1 LHLHAAETGAYRHES
16 RQGLQTRRSQIGGFG
31 KWHLKVRARYDIV
44 ERERSYTYG
53 IHERHIVKK
62 DKQPKPYIDPKDRVP
77 VGEKIA
83 YGLGGLMDG
92 GAVAMISCILLK
104 YMTDTLCITAAAAST
119 IMMLAKLWDAVTDPV
134 MGFLSD
140 NTRSRWGRRKP
151 YMLLGGTAIILALFL
166 LFAPLHRMGI
176 TSQAGMIAWMLVFY
190 LFWSTCSTI
199 SQVPY
204 TSMASDI
211 SPSFRERNNANT
223 VKLVF
228 TSLASGISYIVSLL
242 LLKAL
247 QDDGTLTTTQF
258 WLLTA
263 AVFGALF
270 GGGLMIC
277 AVFVKERVQPA
288 PHEKKQKFS
297 FKKFVEGYIKPYKNR
312 SYKWHI
318 AMYVTAFTCM
328 DMLSALAA
336 YYASHVWRGSSLDLG
351 FTTMKFSS
359 LFIVAPM
366 AVAAVLSFPLVRI
379 MMDKKG
385 KGFAFRMGLPFYIA
399 GGVLIAVID
408 PSWCPAWVVPVVAFV
423 MGFGFGGA
431 QMIPWMNFPDTLDVA
446 ELKLGEHPTGTYSG
460 MMTFARKLSGA
471 LGVGMI
477 GWILTGVG
485 YDGYNAAVQG
495 AEALVKEDATSAL
508 ATAYAQTT
516 STTIGDFFQRFGA
529 EITAKVHQLAD
540 NGSLSVNVDHFS
552 AEAVGERIGAVLT
565 TIRVLMG
572 VSIAVLIALA
582 MFSSFRFKLNN
593 RVLAR
598 IRYFNDA
605 VKEGRYDDLNDDE
618 KAERVE
624 LIRRHYGKYDEA
636 EDAMMIAE
644 AKEAA
649 AAAEG
654 K

>member
-1 LHLHAAETGAYRHES
+1 
-16 RQGLQTRRSQIGGFG
+16 
-31 KWHLKVRARYDIV
+31 V
-44 ERERSYTYG
+44 EKTN
-53 IHERHIVKK
+53 
-62 DKQPKPYIDPKDRVP
+62 QPKPTIDPKDRVP
-77 VGEKIA
+77 IGEKLA

-140 NTRSRWGRRKP
+140 NTRGRFGRRKP
-151 YMLLGGTAIILALFL
+151 YMLIGGICIVVALFL
-166 LFAPLHRMGI
+166 LFAPLHKMGI

-190 LFWSTCSTI
+190 LFWSTCSTV

-228 TSLASGISYIVSLL
+228 TSLASGISYIVPLL
-242 LLKAL
+242 LLNGL
-247 QDDGTLTTTQF
+247 QDKHTLTTTQF
-258 WLLTA
+258 WILTA
-263 AVFGALF
+263 VIFGSLF
-270 GGGLMIC
+270 GGGLVIC
-277 AVFVKERVQPA
+277 AIFVKERVHPA
-288 PHEKKQKFS
+288 PHEKKEKFS
-297 FKKFVEGYIKPYKNR
+297 FKKFIEGYVKPYQNR
-312 SYKWHI
+312 SYRWHI

-336 YYASHVWRGSSLDLG
+336 YYASHVWRGSALNLG

-399 GGVLIAVID
+399 GGILIAVLD
-408 PSWCPAWVVPVVAFV
+408 PSWCPAWVVPVVAFI

-495 AEALVKEDATSAL
+495 AEALAKSNEVPAL
-508 ATAYAQTT
+508 TEAYAATK
-516 STTIGDFFQRFGA
+516 STTIGDFFVTYNA
-529 EITAKVHQLAD
+529 EITAKVQEMSQSGNLSINA
-540 NGSLSVNVDHFS
+540 NGFS
-552 AEAVGERIGAVLT
+552 AAAVGERINAVLV

-593 RVLAR
+593 KVLAR
-598 IRYFNDA
+598 MRYFTDA
-605 VKEGRYDDLNDDE
+605 VNEGRYDQLTEEEKQERIDLIN
-618 KAERVE
+618 
-624 LIRRHYGKYDEA
+624 RHYGHYDA
-636 EDAMMIAE
+636 QEDAEMIAR
-644 AKEAA
+644 AQAA
-649 AAAEG
+649 YIPVNADEVPTEG
-654 K
+654 SEQ

>member
-1 LHLHAAETGAYRHES
+1 MKIE
-16 RQGLQTRRSQIGGFG
+16 
-31 KWHLKVRARYDIV
+31 
-44 ERERSYTYG
+44 
-53 IHERHIVKK
+53 
-62 DKQPKPYIDPKDRVP
+62 KQPKPFVDPKDRVP

-140 NTRSRWGRRKP
+140 NTRGRWGRRKP
-151 YMLLGGTAIILALFL
+151 YMLLGGCAIIVALFL
-166 LFAPLHRMGI
+166 LFAPLHKMGI

-190 LFWSTCSTI
+190 LFWSTCSTV

-228 TSLASGISYIVSLL
+228 TSLASGISYIVPLL
-242 LLKAL
+242 LLSGL
-247 QDDGTLTTTQF
+247 QDKGTLTPTQF
-258 WLLTA
+258 WILTA
-263 AVFGALF
+263 VIFGSLF
-270 GGGLMIC
+270 GGGLIIC
-277 AVFVKERVQPA
+277 AIFVKERVQPA
-288 PHEKKQKFS
+288 AHEKKQKFS
-297 FKKFVEGYIKPYKNR
+297 LKKFVEGYIKPYKNR
-312 SYKWHI
+312 SYTWHI

-336 YYASHVWRGSSLDLG
+336 YYASHVWRGSVLDLG
-351 FTTMKFSS
+351 FMSMKFSS

-385 KGFAFRMGLPFYIA
+385 KGFAFRMGLPFYIL
-399 GGVLIAVID
+399 GGILIAVID

-495 AEALVKEDATSAL
+495 AEALAKADAESAL
-508 ATAYAQTT
+508 AQAYAQTK
-516 STTIGDFFQRFGA
+516 STTIGDFFVQFNA
-529 EITAKVHQLAD
+529 EITAKVQELSQS
-540 NGSLSVNVDHFS
+540 GSLSVNVDNFS
-552 AEAVGERIGAVLT
+552 AAAVGERISAVLV

-572 VSIAVLIALA
+572 VSIAVLIAMA

-593 RVLAR
+593 QVLTR
-598 IRYFNDA
+598 IRYFTDA
-605 VKEGRYDDLNDDE
+605 VKEGRYDELTEEE
-618 KAERVE
+618 KAERIE
-624 LIRRHYGKYDEA
+624 LIRRHYGKYDA
-636 EDAMMIAE
+636 QEDAQMIEE
-644 AKEAA
+644 AKRAA
-649 AAAEG
+649 LQAAEG
-654 K
+654 TDQEDA

>member
-1 LHLHAAETGAYRHES
+1 M
-16 RQGLQTRRSQIGGFG
+16 
-31 KWHLKVRARYDIV
+31 
-44 ERERSYTYG
+44 
-53 IHERHIVKK
+53 KK
-62 DKQPKPYIDPKDRVP
+62 EKQPKPYVDPKDRVP
-77 VGEKIA
+77 IGEMIA

-140 NTRSRWGRRKP
+140 NTRGRWGRRKP
-151 YMLLGGTAIILALFL
+151 YMLVGGLCIVVALFL

-190 LFWSTCSTI
+190 LFWSTCSTV

-228 TSLASGISYIVSLL
+228 TSAASGISYIVPLILL
-242 LLKAL
+242 NAL
-247 QDDGTLTTTQF
+247 QDKGTLTTTQF
-258 WLLTA
+258 WILTA
-263 AVFGALF
+263 VVFGSLF
-270 GGGLMIC
+270 GGGLVVCSI
-277 AVFVKERVQPA
+277 FVKERVKPA
-288 PHEKKQKFS
+288 PHEKKERFS
-297 FKKFVEGYIKPYKNR
+297 FKKFIEGYVKPYKNR

-336 YYASHVWRGSSLDLG
+336 YYASHVWRGSVLDLG
-351 FTTMKFSS
+351 FTTMRFSS

-366 AVAAVLSFPLVRI
+366 SVAAVLSFPLVRV

-385 KGFAFRMGLPFYIA
+385 KGFAFRMGLPFYIV
-399 GGVLIAVID
+399 GGIFFAVMD
-408 PSWCPAWVVPVVAFV
+408 PSWCPSWLVPVVAFV

-460 MMTFARKLSGA
+460 MMTFARKISGA

-495 AEALVKEDATSAL
+495 AEALVKEDGTSAL
-508 ATAYAQTT
+508 AEAYAATK
-516 STTIGDFFQRFGA
+516 STTIGDFFMQFNG
-529 EITAKVHQLAD
+529 EITAKAQELSHSGQLSIKAE
-540 NGSLSVNVDHFS
+540 NFS
-552 AEAVGERIGAVLT
+552 AAAVGERIGAVLT

-593 RVLAR
+593 AVLTR
-598 IRYFNDA
+598 IRFFTDA
-605 VKEGRYDDLNDDE
+605 VKEGRFDSLTEEE
-618 KAERVE
+618 KAERVA
-624 LIRRHYGKYDEA
+624 LIERHYGKYDA
-636 EDAMMIAE
+636 DADAKMIAE
-644 AKEAA
+644 AKAA
-649 AAAEG
+649 WDAAQPATPSED
-654 K
+654 KKD